1 MALGH
6 SFGTPDPL
14 PRAVVIWEFKARM
27 AAPIIQMWYVK
38 SPGSD
43 IPTAQQSPTSWRNPV
58 MSSWLMW
65 SVGSLCRSRISRM
78 KKKSFFRDRLWIFL
92 IVAPLSMELHIS
104 CTAAKATGSP
114 PSKESESE
122 DDGSLASVLGLSGSF
137 SFLLFIFFRTDLSLS
152 SGEVAPRVFIM

>member
-1 MALGH
+1 MASGH

-14 PRAVVIWEFKARM
+14 PRTAVIWEFKARM

-43 IPTAQQSPTSWRNPV
+43 IPTARRPPISWRNPV

-78 KKKSFFRDRLWIFL
+78 KKKSFFRNRLWIFW
-92 IVAPLSMELHIS
+92 IVALLSMESHVS
-104 CTAAKATGSP
+104 CTTAKATGTP

-122 DDGSLASVLGLSGSF
+122 DDGSLASVLGLFGSF
-137 SFLLFIFFRTDLSLS
+137 SFSFS
-152 SGEVAPRVFIM
+152 SEQIRCCHQEK